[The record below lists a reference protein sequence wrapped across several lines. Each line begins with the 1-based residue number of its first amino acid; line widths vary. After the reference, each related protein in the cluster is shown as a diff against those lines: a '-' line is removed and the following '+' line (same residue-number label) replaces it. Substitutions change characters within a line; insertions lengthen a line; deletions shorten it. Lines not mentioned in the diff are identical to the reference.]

1 MSHNP
6 PLSLEE
12 QIAAL
17 DPKIKEAEEEIK
29 GLSRQLAGILEQL
42 DGELIS
48 DARRA
53 ELIRRESHLR
63 AKELLLLTKEQQLR
77 DEKKDL
83 RARLPA
89 PQQQGAEPPSFF
101 SKEKLGLRKIFSAV
115 AGAAN
120 FICMLLEPI
129 LCKLNLPRSDFFRH
143 LCRYSGWL

>member
-17 DPKIKEAEEEIK
+17 EPQIKEAEEEIK
-29 GLSRQLAGILEQL
+29 RLSRQLAGILEQL
-42 DGELIS
+42 DDELIS

-53 ELIRRESHLR
+53 YLIGRESHLS
-63 AKELLLLTKEQQLR
+63 AEKLLLLTKEQQLR

-89 PQQQGAEPPSFF
+89 PQQQGAEPPSYFF
-101 SKEKLGLRKIFSAV
+101 KRKVRVEKTFP
-115 AGAAN
+115 AGAS
-120 FICMLLEPI
+120 C
-129 LCKLNLPRSDFFRH
+129 
-143 LCRYSGWL
+143 

>member
-1 MSHNP
+1 MRR
-6 PLSLEE
+6 
-12 QIAAL
+12 
-17 DPKIKEAEEEIK
+17 EEEILEEIRALESK
-29 GLSRQLAGILEQL
+29 INALESKITSVEEILNNLDAWLDSEQGLPAG
-42 DGELIS
+42 
-48 DARRA
+48 RRA
-53 ELIRRESHLR
+53 ELLQEKNRRVTELEQLR
-63 AKELLLLTKEQQLR
+63 AKENYLRKKE
-77 DEKKDL
+77 EDL

-89 PQQQGAEPPSFF
+89 PQQHGAEPPSFF